1 MRVWLACFLVLFG
14 AAELLQWMDD
24 LRLPMPIF
32 VLGGAFLAIAS
43 NYTKLANLPFHPDYD
58 ESNNDAQPVVTQ
70 AQPNKT
76 MQPSSQSSAKFGR
89 PISFEIQK
97 PFNPGD

>member
-14 AAELLQWMDD
+14 AAELLQWMDG

-43 NYTKLANLPFHPDYD
+43 NYNKLANLPFHPDYD
-58 ESNNDAQPVVTQ
+58 ESEADQKVVTS
-70 AQPNKT
+70 ASSNKSV
-76 MQPSSQSSAKFGR
+76 QPSSQPKARLSS